1 MKKNGRAPATCTCC
15 SVVQSCLTLCDPVDC
30 STPGFPLL
38 HYLRELAQTC
48 PLSQWRHPTISSSV
62 APSSS
67 AFSVSQ
73 YQGLYK
79 SKDYQSLYT
88 SAWAIYKKVKTK
100 PGRPSNVILMKVLQL
115 RKEKKKIP
123 FEPVAKKPESQHS
136 STLIK
141 CCKFYCSCM
150 EGTGAEKN

>member
-1 MKKNGRAPATCTCC
+1 MKKNGRAPATCT
-15 SVVQSCLTLCDPVDC
+15 VVQSLSHVWCFV
-30 STPGFPLL
+30 TPWTAAHQASLFFTISRSLL
-38 HYLRELAQTC
+38 KLVHWVSDAIQPSY
-48 PLSQWRHPTISSSV
+48 PLSP
-62 APSSS
+62 PSSP
-67 AFSVSQ
+67 AFNVSQ

-88 SAWAIYKKVKTK
+88 SAWAIYKNVKTK

-150 EGTGAEKN
+150 EETGAEKN